1 MREGL
6 SNNKSKEKGKR
17 EIEEEEEE
25 EEGVITFRSS
35 TI

>member
-25 EEGVITFRSS
+25 EGVITFRSS